1 MASGS
6 LTYLMGC
13 GVASTDRCE
22 VCSLMQRVVPT
33 EARGDAELA
42 LWDVSEFGLS
52 YVTRSS
58 KCRDHASL
66 KLWLLS
72 TA

>member
-22 VCSLMQRVVPT
+22 VCSLMQRVVPS

-42 LWDVSEFGLS
+42 LWDGSEFGLGM
-52 YVTRSS
+52 VQSS
-58 KCRDHASL
+58 VFL
-66 KLWLLS
+66 M
-72 TA
+72 